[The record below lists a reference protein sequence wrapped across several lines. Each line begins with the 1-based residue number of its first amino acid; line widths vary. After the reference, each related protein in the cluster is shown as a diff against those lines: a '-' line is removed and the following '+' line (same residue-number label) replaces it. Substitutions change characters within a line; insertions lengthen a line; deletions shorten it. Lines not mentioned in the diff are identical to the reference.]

1 MTLCMK
7 VVTFAIL
14 LVLLLP
20 VPSTA
25 QNTRVPWSA
34 FTMGYGTSHE
44 GNTAVK
50 AAVGQTIVGQTRG
63 ANFQTIG
70 GFLANPLLSNLV
82 TGVEQ
87 SEEGLP
93 AVFGLAQ
100 NYPNPFNPTTT
111 IHFDLPV
118 KSHVSL
124 KVFNVIGQEVVTL
137 VDEEKTPGRHS
148 VRLNAAA
155 LASGAYFYR
164 LVAGSFVAVKKLLL
178 LR

>member
-1 MTLCMK
+1 MK
-7 VVTFAIL
+7 TIIIL
-14 LVLLLP
+14 LVLPLA
-20 VPSTA
+20 VPSLA
-25 QNTRVPWSA
+25 QNTRVPWSS
-34 FTMGYGTSHE
+34 FSMGYGASLE
-44 GNTAVK
+44 GNVAVK
-50 AAVGQTIVGQTRG
+50 AVAGQTIIGQTRG

-87 SEEGLP
+87 SEEGMP

-111 IHFDLPV
+111 IYFDIPV
-118 KSHVSL
+118 KSHVTL
-124 KVFNVIGQEVVTL
+124 KVYNVIGQEVVTL
-137 VDEEKTPGRHS
+137 VEEEKTPGRYS

-164 LVAGSFVAVKKLLL
+164 LVAGNYVAVKKLLL